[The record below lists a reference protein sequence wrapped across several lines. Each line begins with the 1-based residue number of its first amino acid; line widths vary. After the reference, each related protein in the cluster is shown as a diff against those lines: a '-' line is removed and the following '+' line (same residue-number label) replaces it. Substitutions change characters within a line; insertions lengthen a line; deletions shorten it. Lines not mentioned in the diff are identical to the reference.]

1 MDLQLVGP
9 DTDDQLERQATEGTE
24 YTALSTENVRVQK
37 QKFVLPLRS
46 EVQMFDEHTKEDVL
60 KNLFKILC
68 GITNMGL
75 KQRGINM
82 VDTIIL
88 K

>member
-37 QKFVLPLRS
+37 
-46 EVQMFDEHTKEDVL
+46 
-60 KNLFKILC
+60 
-68 GITNMGL
+68 
-75 KQRGINM
+75 
-82 VDTIIL
+82 
-88 K
+88 